1 MAEPESVVRLQDL
14 LARLEQAVADLE
26 ASEDPEATVE
36 KLGAMS
42 ELAREVQAEIERAR
56 REAADASA

>member
-26 ASEDPEATVE
+26 ATDDPEETVE

-42 ELAREVQAEIERAR
+42 ELAREVQSEIERAR
-56 REAADASA
+56 REGTDEVA